1 MKHNFIDKYSS
12 LSSPV
17 HKIDT
22 KIKLVSFLTIAIF
35 ISLFGVSSKVL
46 ILLLTFLIFISQL
59 AKIPILFLLSRIFV
73 IFPFVFLISV
83 SYLINK
89 QSFSDVLNVVLKS
102 YAIIL
107 SLLILIQTTKFSDL
121 LDTLKSFKFPKFL
134 VLLLSF
140 IYRYFFVLTDEVE
153 KMSFAVK
160 LRQQEKLS
168 IKTLINLFGFLLIR
182 SYNRAEKINKAMILR
197 GWDNSI

>member
-35 ISLFGVSSKVL
+35 VSLFGVSSKILV
-46 ILLLTFLIFISQL
+46 LLLAFLIFISQL

-107 SLLILIQTTKFSDL
+107 SLLILIQTTKFNDL
-121 LDTLKSFKFPKFL
+121 LATLKSFKFPKFL

-160 LRQQEKLS
+160 LRQQERLN

-197 GWDNSI
+197 GWNDRI

>member
-197 GWDNSI
+197 GWDNRV

>member
-35 ISLFGVSSKVL
+35 VSLFGLSSKILV
-46 ILLLTFLIFISQL
+46 LLLAFLIFISQL

-73 IFPFVFLISV
+73 IFPFVFLISF

-102 YAIIL
+102 YVIIL
-107 SLLILIQTTKFSDL
+107 SLLILVQTTKFNDL
-121 LDTLKSFKFPKFL
+121 LNTLRSFKFPKFL

-182 SYNRAEKINKAMILR
+182 SYNRAEKINKSMILR
-197 GWDNSI
+197 GWYNRV

>member
-35 ISLFGVSSKVL
+35 VSLFGVSSKVL

-107 SLLILIQTTKFSDL
+107 SILILIQTTKFSDL

>member
-35 ISLFGVSSKVL
+35 VSLFGVSSKVL

-197 GWDNSI
+197 GWDNRV

>member
-22 KIKLVSFLTIAIF
+22 KIKLVSFLAIAIF
-35 ISLFGVSSKVL
+35 VSLFGLSSKILV
-46 ILLLTFLIFISQL
+46 LLLAFLIFISQL

-73 IFPFVFLISV
+73 IFPFVFLISF

-102 YAIIL
+102 YVIIL
-107 SLLILIQTTKFSDL
+107 SLLILVQTTKFNDL
-121 LDTLKSFKFPKFL
+121 LNTLRSFKFPKFL

-182 SYNRAEKINKAMILR
+182 SYNRAEKINKSMILR
-197 GWDNSI
+197 GWYNRV

>member
-35 ISLFGVSSKVL
+35 VSLFGVSSKVL